1 MHSFKLSAAAVVV
14 CLSLATFLT
23 SVSGCVQNVM
33 CISGFSF
40 DPKMCKCVDLCRL
53 QNVKCKENEVCQYGK
68 CVVISWQWREWFCCC
83 CAAEED
89 EDKRIVNRQWCRS
102 TLLLLL
108 LLIIP
113 VVLTETNS
121 VLSYTEFRSNVVNL
135 VLFVIWAILSVK
147 PTVFCG
153 ECNQM

>member
-1 MHSFKLSAAAVVV
+1 VL
-14 CLSLATFLT
+14 
-23 SVSGCVQNVM
+23 
-33 CISGFSF
+33 
-40 DPKMCKCVDLCRL
+40 PKKTKIKESSTDNDVD
-53 QNVKCKENEVCQYGK
+53 
-68 CVVISWQWREWFCCC
+68 
-83 CAAEED
+83 
-89 EDKRIVNRQWCRS
+89 S

-113 VVLTETNS
+113 VVLTETNP

>member
-1 MHSFKLSAAAVVV
+1 VL
-14 CLSLATFLT
+14 
-23 SVSGCVQNVM
+23 
-33 CISGFSF
+33 
-40 DPKMCKCVDLCRL
+40 PKKTKIKESSTDNDVD
-53 QNVKCKENEVCQYGK
+53 
-68 CVVISWQWREWFCCC
+68 
-83 CAAEED
+83 
-89 EDKRIVNRQWCRS
+89 S
-102 TLLLLL
+102 TLLL

-113 VVLTETNS
+113 VVLTETNP